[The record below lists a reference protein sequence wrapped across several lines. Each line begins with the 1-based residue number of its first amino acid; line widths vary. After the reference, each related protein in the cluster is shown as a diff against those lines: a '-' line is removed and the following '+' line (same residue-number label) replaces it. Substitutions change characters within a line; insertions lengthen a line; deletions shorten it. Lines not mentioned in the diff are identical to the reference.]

1 MENNK
6 VIKTINTGELR
17 GGKGQIPLAVTTNT
31 DAVTCEGGGSLTQK
45 LKDIDESVKRA
56 MLNQSDDSKIKAFE
70 KEIKSFDKRLK
81 ALEDIVNSLKK

>member
-17 GGKGQIPLAVTTNT
+17 GGKGQIPIAVTTNT
-31 DAVTCEGGGSLTQK
+31 DAVTCEGGGTLTQR

-56 MLNQSDDSKIKAFE
+56 MLNQDDSKIKSLE
-70 KEIKSFDKRLK
+70 KTVK
-81 ALEDIVNSLKK
+81 ALEKRIAVLEDKK

>member
-17 GGKGQIPLAVTTNT
+17 GGKGQIPIAVTTNT
-31 DAVTCEGGGSLTQK
+31 DAVTCEGGGTLTQR

-56 MLNQSDDSKIKAFE
+56 MLNQDDSKIKSLE
-70 KEIKSFDKRLK
+70 KTVK
-81 ALEDIVNSLKK
+81 ALEKRIAALEDKK

>member
-17 GGKGQIPLAVTTNT
+17 GGKGQIPIAVTTNT
-31 DAVTCEGGGSLTQK
+31 DAVTCEGGGTLTQR

-56 MLNQSDDSKIKAFE
+56 MLNQDDSKIKSLEKTVKAFE
-70 KEIKSFDKRLK
+70 KRIA
-81 ALEDIVNSLKK
+81 ALEDKK